1 MFDESFTFRR
11 RAVRSGRAG
20 VRARRDPAT
29 GERGGRVGD
38 DAQGRSLLHGRTA
51 YDSIYLCNLQINDL
65 QAYRTAKRTVMT
77 LEDYSTS
84 GDILTAGIADWGSAS
99 GAYASGS
106 GNFNNVGNPDYDNGT
121 NAYNM
126 GQWAM
131 AMNYYTQAY
140 NAYNAAWWS
149 FDSARET
156 AAAAYDRLMTE
167 KVRLTVLYGN

>member
-1 MFDESFTFRR
+1 MNRLLSVVALFVL
-11 RAVRSGRAG
+11 AV
-20 VRARRDPAT
+20 PAFGQGAT
-29 GERGGRVGD
+29 QQQASAAAASAMTRKGEAYYMGG
-38 DAQGRSLLHGRTA
+38 QA